1 MINASTLHVL
11 AVDDEEGFRRVLPFY
26 LKKMG
31 HSCEVASDGFEALG
45 KIRSGAFDLV
55 ISDIK
60 MQGKDGL
67 ELMAE
72 AKRIFPCL
80 DFIITTGHAAEYSYS
95 DILAKGATD
104 FVSKPFDFGELE
116 AKIKRLQREKSLMD
130 RLRQANESLTR
141 EAEVN
146 SIVANLSQDLM
157 ELESLDEMALLV
169 LKNAKE
175 LTESR
180 LGYIGYIDCKT
191 GTLLSPVIAQEDTE
205 LDGGDDLRKTFEDLA
220 LWAQRHGETLLANGF
235 EDPELLGISSDGYF
249 PLDRI
254 ISVPAID
261 KGEVLGQIVLANSV
275 RDYTERDAA
284 RLQNIANMY
293 ALATQHLQAAIDLR
307 QANDYLENIFE
318 NSPDAIGI
326 VDERG
331 KFIKWN
337 KMAAELHG
345 YEFEDLKDLR
355 AFDLYADRGEL
366 DSILAELK
374 TNGTVRKYEVKMK
387 KKGGYTCASEISISL
402 MKDSENRTLG
412 SVCVARDLSPLKKA
426 FEQLQKEVAERQRM
440 EDELRESERRF
451 RDTLENIHLLA
462 VSLDKQ
468 GQITFCNS
476 FFKQLAGL
484 NVEEILGRNWFD
496 TFLPDEQ
503 RDSFRLI
510 FTNAMEEGEIP
521 SHFEREIVTHHGE
534 RKLISW
540 NNTILYDLQGKVIGA
555 TCIGQD
561 ISEARKAEEE
571 LRRTHTEMAQ
581 LLASIPSFLIG
592 LSPDRR
598 IIKWNSSAERT
609 FGITADSMLGVSIDD
624 CPINW
629 DRQKVSEAISLCRA
643 NNAAT
648 RLDSFR
654 FVRPGNKPGFLSIN
668 ISSIIGQS
676 HGPSG
681 MLLQG
686 NDITER
692 KVLESQLIQAQKL
705 ESIGQLAAGIA
716 HEINTP
722 AQYVGDNT
730 RFLQQ
735 AFDDLEDVHKHYNG
749 LLDAVRN
756 GEATEDHIRA
766 VEIAADKADLEYI
779 KEEIPKAIRQSL
791 DGIGRISKIVRAM
804 KEFSHPGTDEKT
816 NMDLNKAIESTITV
830 AGNEWKYVADM
841 VTEFDPELPF
851 IPCLPGE
858 FNQVILNMIINATH
872 AIADKA
878 GKGQD
883 GKGTITVSTHAQ
895 GRSAE
900 IRIQDT
906 GAGIREDIRSR
917 IFDPFFTTKD
927 VGKGTGQGL
936 AIARS
941 VIVDKHGGSIDFET
955 EVGQGTTFI
964 IKLPLSTVALENK

>member
-1 MINASTLHVL
+1 MSNAPTLHVL
-11 AVDDEEGFRRVLPFY
+11 AVDDEEGFRTVLPFFFR
-26 LKKMG
+26 KMG

-45 KIRSGAFDLV
+45 KIRSEAFDLV

-67 ELMAE
+67 ELMME
-72 AKRIFPCL
+72 AKTIFPCL
-80 DFIITTGHAAEYSYS
+80 DFIIITGHTSEFSYS
-95 DILAKGATD
+95 DIIAKGATD
-104 FVSKPFDFGELE
+104 FISKPLDFGELE
-116 AKIKRLQREKSLMD
+116 AKIKRLQREKSLLD
-130 RLRQANESLTR
+130 QFRQANKLLAR

-146 SIVANLSQDLM
+146 SIIADLSRELM
-157 ELESLDEMALLV
+157 ELRSLDEMAMLV
-169 LKNAKE
+169 LENAKR

-180 LGYIGYIDCKT
+180 WGYICYVDCQN
-191 GTLLSPVIAQEDTE
+191 GTLLSPVLCQEDID
-205 LDGGDDLRKTFEDLA
+205 LNGGGDLRKTFEDLA

-254 ISVPAID
+254 VSVPTIAN
-261 KGEVLGQIVLANSV
+261 GEVLGQIVLANSV
-275 RDYTERDAA
+275 RDYTEQDAA
-284 RLQNIANMY
+284 RLQSLANMY
-293 ALATQHLQAAIDLR
+293 ALATQHLQAAINLQR
-307 QANDYLENIFE
+307 ANDYLENVFE
-318 NSPDAIGI
+318 HSPDAIGI

-345 YEFEDLKDLR
+345 YEFADLKDKR
-355 AFDLYADRGEL
+355 AFDLYADQDEL
-366 DSILAELK
+366 KGILAQLR
-374 TNGTVRKYEVKMK
+374 TNGTVRKHEVKMK
-387 KKGGYTCASEISISL
+387 KKDGYTCVSEISISL
-402 MKDSENRTLG
+402 MKDSADRTIG

-426 FEQLQKEVAERQRM
+426 FEQLQKEVAERRRM

-468 GQITFCNS
+468 GQITFCNG
-476 FFKQLAGL
+476 FFKQLVGL
-484 NVEEILGRNWFD
+484 NAEEILGRNWFEA
-496 TFLPDEQ
+496 FLPDEQ

-510 FTNAMEEGEIP
+510 FTNAMGEGEIP
-521 SHFEREIVTHHGE
+521 SHFERELVTHHGE

-540 NNTILYDLQGKVIGA
+540 NNTILFDLQGEVIGA

-598 IIKWNSSAERT
+598 IIKWNSSAERI
-609 FGITADSMLGVSIDD
+609 FGIAGDSMLGVSIDD

-643 NNAAT
+643 DNSAT
-648 RLDSFR
+648 RLDSLR
-654 FVRPGNKPGFLSIN
+654 FVRPDGKHGFLSIN
-668 ISSIIGQS
+668 ISSILGQP
-676 HGPSG
+676 HGARG
-681 MLLQG
+681 MLLLG

-692 KVLESQLIQAQKL
+692 KVLESQLVQAQKL

-730 RFLQQ
+730 RFLLQ
-735 AFDDLEDVHKHYNG
+735 AFDGLDDVHKHYKV
-749 LLDAVRN
+749 LLEAVRA
-756 GEATEDHIRA
+756 GRATEGLIRA
-766 VEIAADKADLEYI
+766 VETASDKADLEYI
-779 KEEIPKAIRQSL
+779 GEEIPKAIGQSL
-791 DGIGRISKIVRAM
+791 DGIDRISKIVRAM
-804 KEFSHPGTDEKT
+804 KEFSHPGTEDKT
-816 NMDLNKAIESTITV
+816 NIDLNKAIESTITV
-830 AGNEWKYVADM
+830 ARSEWKYVADM

-872 AIADKA
+872 AIAEKA
-878 GKGQD
+878 GNGQN
-883 GKGTITVSTHAQ
+883 GKGTITVSTHAW
-895 GRSAE
+895 SKFAE
-900 IRIQDT
+900 IRIHDT

-936 AIARS
+936 AIAHS
-941 VIVDKHGGSIDFET
+941 VICRQT
-955 EVGQGTTFI
+955 
-964 IKLPLSTVALENK
+964 

>member
-1 MINASTLHVL
+1 LLS
-11 AVDDEEGFRRVLPFY
+11 
-26 LKKMG
+26 
-31 HSCEVASDGFEALG
+31 
-45 KIRSGAFDLV
+45 
-55 ISDIK
+55 
-60 MQGKDGL
+60 
-67 ELMAE
+67 
-72 AKRIFPCL
+72 
-80 DFIITTGHAAEYSYS
+80 
-95 DILAKGATD
+95 
-104 FVSKPFDFGELE
+104 
-116 AKIKRLQREKSLMD
+116 
-130 RLRQANESLTR
+130 R

-146 SIVANLSQDLM
+146 SIIADLSRKLM
-157 ELESLDEMALLV
+157 ELRSLDEMALLV
-169 LKNAKE
+169 LENAKQ
-175 LTESR
+175 LTESP
-180 LGYIGYIDCKT
+180 LGYIGYVDCKT
-191 GTLLSPVIAQEDTE
+191 GTLLSPVIAQEDID

-220 LWAQRHGETLLANGF
+220 LWSQRHGETLLANGF

-254 ISVPAID
+254 ISVPAITSG
-261 KGEVLGQIVLANSV
+261 KVLGQIVLANSK
-275 RDYTERDAA
+275 RDYTEQDAA

-293 ALATQHLQAAIDLR
+293 ALATQHLQAAINLR
-307 QANDYLENIFE
+307 QANDYLENIIE

-337 KMAAELHG
+337 KRAAELHG
-345 YEFEDLKDLR
+345 YEFEDLKELR
-355 AFDLYADRGEL
+355 AFDLYADQGEL
-366 DSILAELK
+366 DSIMAQLK
-374 TNGTVRKYEVKMK
+374 TNGAVRKYEVKLK
-387 KKGGYTCASEISISL
+387 KKDGYTCVSEIAISL
-402 MKDSENRTLG
+402 MKDGANRILG

-440 EDELRESERRF
+440 EYELRESERRF

-468 GQITFCNS
+468 GQITFCNG
-476 FFKQLAGL
+476 FFKQFVGL
-484 NVEEILGRNWFD
+484 NVEEILGRNWFE

-503 RDSFRLI
+503 RESFRLI
-510 FTNAMEEGEIP
+510 FTNAMGEGEIP

-540 NNTILYDLQGKVIGA
+540 NNTILFDLGGKVIGA

-598 IIKWNSSAERT
+598 IIKWNSSAERI
-609 FGITADSMLGVSIDD
+609 FGIAGDGMLGVSIDD

-629 DRQKVSEAISLCRA
+629 DRQKVSEAISLCQA
-643 NNAAT
+643 SNAAT

-654 FVRPGNKPGFLSIN
+654 FVHPDGKHGFLSIN
-668 ISSIIGQS
+668 ISSIVGKS
-676 HGPSG
+676 HGSSG
-681 MLLQG
+681 MLLLGSDTTKQK
-686 NDITER
+686 I
-692 KVLESQLIQAQKL
+692 LEGQLVQAQKL

-749 LLDAVRN
+749 LLEAVRD
-756 GEATEDHIRA
+756 GGATEDHIRA
-766 VEIAADKADLEYI
+766 VEIAAGKADLEYI

-791 DGIGRISKIVRAM
+791 DGVDRISRIVRAM

-816 NMDLNKAIESTITV
+816 NIDLNKAIESTITV
-830 AGNEWKYVADM
+830 AGNEWKYVADV
-841 VTEFDPELPF
+841 VTEFDPKLPF
-851 IPCLPGE
+851 VPCLPGA
-858 FNQVILNMIINATH
+858 FNQVILNLIINATH
-872 AIADKA
+872 AITEKA
-878 GKGQD
+878 VNGPD

-895 GRSAE
+895 GKFAE
-900 IRIQDT
+900 IRIHDT

-955 EVGQGTTFI
+955 AVGQGTTFI
-964 IKLPLSTVALENK
+964 IKVPLSTVGLETK